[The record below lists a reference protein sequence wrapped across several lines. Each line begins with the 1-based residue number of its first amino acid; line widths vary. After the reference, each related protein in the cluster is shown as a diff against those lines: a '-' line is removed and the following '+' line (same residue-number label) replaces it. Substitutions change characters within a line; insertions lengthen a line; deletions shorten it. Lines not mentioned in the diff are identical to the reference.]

1 MINLLLVGLGG
12 FIGSVARYLFGQIPV
27 FQSLA
32 FPVSTLII
40 NFVGSL
46 LIGMISSLTPDFRL
60 NLFFKIGLCGG
71 FTTFS
76 TFSLEIFN
84 MIESGKIFP
93 AGIYCFL
100 SIALSLIGVF
110 LGFKMLTIFN

>member
-12 FIGSVARYLFGQIPV
+12 FIGSVARYLFGQIPIYE
-27 FQSLA
+27 SLA
-32 FPVSTLII
+32 FPVHTLII

-46 LIGMISSLTPDFRL
+46 LVGIISSLTPDFKL

-76 TFSLEIFN
+76 TFSLEMFN
-84 MIESGKIFP
+84 LIVSGKILL
-93 AGIYCFL
+93 AGIYCFA
-100 SIALSLIGVF
+100 SIVLGLIGIF
-110 LGFKMLTIFN
+110 LGFKMFPIFN